1 MPAQQVKAWLAD
13 LSTGDDVAKYLKV
26 DFDAIGNLVAKTDSQ
41 PEEEDDSE
49 ADFEKVE
56 KSDAFDKKALKK
68 GKKFLDLREGKH
80 EKTIVDLSVLKFPTA
95 KSSTLKVSLVL
106 SSSSMHQHLT
116 MAVG

>member
-1 MPAQQVKAWLAD
+1 MLMLAPQVKAWLAD

-26 DFDAIGNLVAKTDSQ
+26 DFDAVGNLVAKTASQ

-49 ADFEKVE
+49 ADFEDVE
-56 KSDAFDKKALKK
+56 KSETFDKKALKK

-95 KSSTLKVSLVL
+95 KSSTLKVSPRCFF
-106 SSSSMHQHLT
+106 SSSSMPQHT
-116 MAVG
+116 